1 MQDEAGVVEDEQRG
15 GPDSAPV
22 PGLKW
27 ELSFQMW
34 TNQMQDMLNSKKGDN
49 AFRQKDFTTTIDFY
63 SQV

>member
-1 MQDEAGVVEDEQRG
+1 MFIFAAMSSSSYFIFLLQ
-15 GPDSAPV
+15 
-22 PGLKW
+22 
-27 ELSFQMW
+27 LSFQMW